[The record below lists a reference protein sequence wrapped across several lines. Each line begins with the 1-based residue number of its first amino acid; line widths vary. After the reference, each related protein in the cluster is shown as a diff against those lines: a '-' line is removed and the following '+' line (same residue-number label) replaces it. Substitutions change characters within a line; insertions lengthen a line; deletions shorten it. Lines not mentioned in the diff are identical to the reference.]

1 MVDRASELAEL
12 ASKNIVNH
20 QQGGALVVDHQ
31 RVSLI
36 TAGQLFGAGK
46 SFLGRAAPSNLAK
59 NDEAMKL
66 LRMKHNDEEMIQC
79 YLKALCIS
87 IDLQKRGILGD
98 KTEKGV
104 ELFLAMALYDS
115 FPNKP
120 TIEEVFPLQSWNTI
134 TLSKIVLY
142 CRQSLEK
149 DKYIYIHWDEVMSN
163 FFRTPFFF
171 FFFHSTLTLSPL
183 CRYHNSSQR
192 MIRVTISSPFFGG
205 ASPNFYGTSN
215 SRCSC
220 LLPTRHQCFLWS
232 I

>member
-20 QQGGALVVDHQ
+20 QQGGAREVDHQ

-59 NDEAMKL
+59 NDVAMKL

-79 YLKALCIS
+79 YLNALCIS

-104 ELFLAMALYDS
+104 ELSLAMALYDS

-120 TIEEVFPLQSWNTI
+120 TTLSFEEVFPQKLWKTI

-142 CRQSLEK
+142 CRQSLAK
-149 DKYIYIHWDEVMSN
+149 DKYIYIHWDEVMPN
-163 FFRTPFFF
+163 FF
-171 FFFHSTLTLSPL
+171 
-183 CRYHNSSQR
+183 
-192 MIRVTISSPFFGG
+192 
-205 ASPNFYGTSN
+205 
-215 SRCSC
+215 
-220 LLPTRHQCFLWS
+220 
-232 I
+232 